1 MIGQTQSGEILSDEK
16 CRELLSLP
24 VIELEERDRLEQIKD
39 GKLLQDFAGIGSLDD
54 KILKKDII
62 KEYIKNKEG
71 SFAFEVEKLKLL
83 AGRKKTQLETDLNDI
98 KTEIKELNNK
108 FTGGVSSQL
117 EKLQATKKLRLL
129 ERELLKKDEAL
140 FYDKAQIDVE
150 TENEI
155 AELTNEYNFKVLVSP
170 HFKVQIFNTQKTKQ
184 EETEIEN
191 PVVEELVLDD
201 PNTRYCIKPRW

>member
-1 MIGQTQSGEILSDEK
+1 M
-16 CRELLSLP
+16 
-24 VIELEERDRLEQIKD
+24 
-39 GKLLQDFAGIGSLDD
+39 
-54 KILKKDII
+54 
-62 KEYIKNKEG
+62 
-71 SFAFEVEKLKLL
+71 
-83 AGRKKTQLETDLNDI
+83 
-98 KTEIKELNNK
+98 
-108 FTGGVSSQL
+108 VSSQL